1 MEIDPLLLICEKN
14 NKVNENALLKSYVY
28 SSSFNKHKIINYLNW
43 INLRIIIKTFQ
54 EFGIIITIKKIINK
68 LKK

>member
-1 MEIDPLLLICEKN
+1 MKML
-14 NKVNENALLKSYVY
+14 Y
-28 SSSFNKHKIINYLNW
+28 SFNKHKIINYLNW
-43 INLRIIIKTFQ
+43 INLRIVIKTFQ